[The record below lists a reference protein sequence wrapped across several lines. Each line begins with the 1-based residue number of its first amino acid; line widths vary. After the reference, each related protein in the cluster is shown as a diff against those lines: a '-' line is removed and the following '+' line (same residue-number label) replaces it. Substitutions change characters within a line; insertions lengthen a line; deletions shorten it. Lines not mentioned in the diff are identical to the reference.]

1 MDVKEEFKNMPD
13 GHQQEKDQFRRLFG
27 QRGLD
32 RFEERFQI
40 LESFLKLE
48 GHVSLARI
56 ADQVRQDGLRVD
68 NEFLL
73 QCMEQLCRLGFASQ
87 MVFDRDETILY
98 EHRQL
103 GEHHDHMVCTKC
115 GEIIEFSDDDLED
128 LQEKL
133 AAKYGFLMLRHKMEI
148 YGLCGKCMAQ
158 RDNLIP
164 LSRAR
169 IGEKVEIVNVA
180 AGRKMQMRFASM
192 GLRTGIVVEII
203 SSAIGGQIVIASDCN
218 RLILCAGMASKIWVR
233 PEKRPEES
241 PNDGPGGE
249 SLPFFNESVPITRMA
264 PGKQGSIARVNG
276 GHFSRRRL
284 GKMGFQQGVIVRV
297 INGRASSD
305 GIEVMVRGH
314 RFFLSEKDASKIFV
328 ENVTP

>member
-1 MDVKEEFKNMPD
+1 MPD
-13 GHQQEKDQFRRLFG
+13 PHQQEKDQFRRLFG
-27 QRGLD
+27 WRGLD

-48 GHVSLARI
+48 SHVSLAQI

-87 MVFDRDETILY
+87 VVFDRDDTILY

-103 GEHHDHMVCTKC
+103 GVHHDHMVCTKC
-115 GEIIEFSDDDLED
+115 GTIIEFKDDDLEA

-133 AAKYGFLMLRHKMEI
+133 AAEYGFFMLQHKMEI
-148 YGLCGKCMAQ
+148 YGLCGECMAQ
-158 RDNLIP
+158 RDDLIP

-192 GLRTGIVVEII
+192 GLRTGIFVEII
-203 SSAIGGQIVIASDCN
+203 SNAIGGQLVIASECN

-233 PEKRPEES
+233 SEKGS
-241 PNDGPGGE
+241 GGASNDGAE
-249 SLPFFNESVPITRMA
+249 ERSLPFFNESLPIIQMA
-264 PGKQGSIARVNG
+264 PGQQGSIARVNC

-284 GKMGFQQGVIVRV
+284 GKMGFQQGVLVRV
-297 INGRASSD
+297 VNHSPASDS
-305 GIEVMVRGH
+305 IEVMVRGH

-328 ENVTP
+328 ENITS

>member
-1 MDVKEEFKNMPD
+1 MPD
-13 GHQQEKDQFRRLFG
+13 RHQQEKDQFRRLFG
-27 QRGLD
+27 WRGLD

-48 GHVSLARI
+48 SHVSLAQI
-56 ADQVRQDGLRVD
+56 ADQVRLDGLRVD

-87 MVFDRDETILY
+87 VVFDRDDTILY

-103 GEHHDHMVCTKC
+103 GVHHDHMVCTKC
-115 GEIIEFSDDDLED
+115 GAIIEFKDDDLEA

-133 AAKYGFLMLRHKMEI
+133 AAEYGFFMLQHKMEI
-148 YGLCGKCMAQ
+148 YGLCGECMAQ
-158 RDNLIP
+158 RDDLIP

-192 GLRTGIVVEII
+192 GLRTGIFVEII
-203 SSAIGGQIVIASDCN
+203 SSAMGGQLVIASECN

-233 PEKRPEES
+233 PEKGFGGGA
-241 PNDGPGGE
+241 NDGGGE
-249 SLPFFNESVPITRMA
+249 SCLPFFN
-264 PGKQGSIARVNG
+264 
-276 GHFSRRRL
+276 
-284 GKMGFQQGVIVRV
+284 
-297 INGRASSD
+297 
-305 GIEVMVRGH
+305 
-314 RFFLSEKDASKIFV
+314 
-328 ENVTP
+328 

>member
-1 MDVKEEFKNMPD
+1 MPD
-13 GHQQEKDQFRRLFG
+13 RHQQEKDQFRRLFG
-27 QRGLD
+27 WRGLD

-48 GHVSLARI
+48 SHVSLAQI

-87 MVFDRDETILY
+87 VVFDRDDTILY

-103 GEHHDHMVCTKC
+103 GVHHDHMVCTKC
-115 GEIIEFSDDDLED
+115 GAIIEFRDDDLEA

-133 AAKYGFLMLRHKMEI
+133 AAEYGFFMLQHKMEI
-148 YGLCGKCMAQ
+148 YGLCGECMAQ
-158 RDNLIP
+158 RDDLIP

-169 IGEKVEIVNVA
+169 IGERVEIVNVA

-192 GLRTGIVVEII
+192 GLRTGIFVEII
-203 SSAIGGQIVIASDCN
+203 SSAMGGQLVIASECN

-233 PEKRPEES
+233 PEKGS
-241 PNDGPGGE
+241 GGVSNDGAGE
-249 SLPFFNESVPITRMA
+249 QRLPFFNESLPISGMA
-264 PGKQGSIARVNG
+264 PGQQGSIARVTG

-284 GKMGFQQGVIVRV
+284 GKMGFLQGVLVRV
-297 INGRASSD
+297 INSSPGSD
-305 GIEVMVRGH
+305 SIEVMVRGH
-314 RFFLSEKDASKIFV
+314 RFFLSEKDASKIYL
-328 ENVTP
+328 ENITP

>member
-1 MDVKEEFKNMPD
+1 MPD
-13 GHQQEKDQFRRLFG
+13 RHQQEKDQFRRLFG
-27 QRGLD
+27 WRGLD

-48 GHVSLARI
+48 SHVSLAQI
-56 ADQVRQDGLRVD
+56 ADQVRLDGLRVD

-87 MVFDRDETILY
+87 VVFDRDDTILY

-103 GEHHDHMVCTKC
+103 GVHHDHMVCTKC
-115 GEIIEFSDDDLED
+115 GAIIEFKDDDLEA

-133 AAKYGFLMLRHKMEI
+133 AAEYGFFMLQHKMEI
-148 YGLCGKCMAQ
+148 YGLCGECMAQ
-158 RDNLIP
+158 RDDLIP

-192 GLRTGIVVEII
+192 GLRTGIFVEII
-203 SSAIGGQIVIASDCN
+203 SSAMGGQLVIASECN

-233 PEKRPEES
+233 PEKGFGGGS
-241 PNDGPGGE
+241 NDGGGE
-249 SLPFFNESVPITRMA
+249 SCLPFFNESVPMSAMA
-264 PGKQGSIARVNG
+264 PGQQGSIARVDG
-276 GHFSRRRL
+276 GHFPRRRL
-284 GKMGFQQGVIVRV
+284 GKMGFQPGVLVRV
-297 INGRASSD
+297 ISSSPGSD
-305 GIEVMVRGH
+305 SIEVMVRGH
-314 RFFLSEKDASKIFV
+314 RVFLSEKDASKIFV
-328 ENVTP
+328 ENITP

>member
-1 MDVKEEFKNMPD
+1 MPD
-13 GHQQEKDQFRRLFG
+13 RHQQEKEQFRRLFG
-27 QRGLD
+27 QRGFD

-40 LESFLKLE
+40 LESFLKLDS
-48 GHVSLARI
+48 HVSLAQI

-73 QCMEQLCRLGFASQ
+73 QCMEQLCRFGFARQ
-87 MVFDRDETILY
+87 VVFDRDETTLY

-103 GEHHDHMVCTKC
+103 GVHHDHMVCTKC
-115 GEIIEFSDDDLED
+115 GAIIEFNNEALEN

-133 AAKYGFLMLRHKMEI
+133 AAEYGFFMLQHKMEI
-148 YGLCGKCMAQ
+148 YGLCGQCMAQ
-158 RDNLIP
+158 RDDLIP

-192 GLRTGIVVEII
+192 GLRTGIFVEII

-233 PEKRPEES
+233 PEKRSEGAS
-241 PNDGPGGE
+241 HDGAGGG
-249 SLPFFNESVPITRMA
+249 SLPFFNASLPLIQMA
-264 PGKQGSIARVNG
+264 PGKQGCIARVNG
-276 GHFSRRRL
+276 GHFLRRRL
-284 GKMGFQQGVIVRV
+284 GKMGFHQGVLVRI
-297 INGRASSD
+297 INSSPSSD
-305 GIEVMVRGH
+305 SIEVMVRGH
-314 RFFLSEKDASKIFV
+314 HLLLSEKDASKIVV
-328 ENVTP
+328 ENITP